1 MTEYT
6 RKCEQVENELTDIA
20 AVLTALGDMIP
31 DLFLNIEDMEPR
43 TPQGIKILITDIR
56 KRVEDLRKYVD
67 INLRQGK
74 IATP

>member
-1 MTEYT
+1 
-6 RKCEQVENELTDIA
+6 
-20 AVLTALGDMIP
+20 MIP

-43 TPQGIKILITDIR
+43 TPQGIKILITNVR

-74 IATP
+74 VNL